1 VNQLKICR
9 RLLFFELCAI
19 AAMAQTN
26 PIVGEWHGTLSAGP
40 MKLRLALHFFKG
52 NGAAAYT
59 GSMDSLDQG
68 ASRIPLSS
76 IKVEGNK
83 LSFEVESI
91 RGTYDGVLKGDMI
104 AGTWRQGDQG
114 FPLEFQRGPFP
125 KVDRKPGKPSDID
138 GAWSGALDSSFKGL
152 RVVLN
157 IANMEDGLSATL
169 DSPDQNA
176 KGIPATITRN
186 GDMIKFEAP
195 AVGGS
200 FEGKLDVKKE
210 TIDGTFSQF
219 GKSSPLK
226 LLRGKDVARLWAPP
240 FSLPR

>member
-1 VNQLKICR
+1 VKRLKIGR
-9 RLLFFELCAI
+9 RLLFFELCVI
-19 AAMAQTN
+19 TAMAQTN
-26 PIVGEWHGTLSAGP
+26 PLVGEWHGTLTAGP
-40 MKLRLALHFFKG
+40 AKLRLALHFFKG
-52 NGAAAYT
+52 SGTAYT

-68 ASRIPLSS
+68 ARGIPLSS
-76 IKVEGNK
+76 IKMDGNK

-114 FPLEFQRGPFP
+114 FPLEFQRGAFP
-125 KVDRKPGKPSDID
+125 KVERKPGKPSDID

-169 DSPDQNA
+169 DSPDQDA

-186 GDMIKFEAP
+186 GDIIKFEAP

-200 FEGKLDVKKE
+200 FEGKLDAKKE

-226 LLRGKDVARLWAPP
+226 LLRGKDVARLWEARS
-240 FSLPR
+240 SLLR